1 MVAGEAAVQLISEGG
16 GGGGGEGGVGEP
28 ALRELQQ
35 LSLEL
40 PLSRF

>member
-1 MVAGEAAVQLISEGG
+1 MQLISEGGGG

>member
-1 MVAGEAAVQLISEGG
+1 MQLISEGGGGG

>member
-1 MVAGEAAVQLISEGG
+1 MQLISEGGGGGG